1 MVLEKS
7 LESPLNCKETK
18 SVNCKGNQSW
28 LFIGRNDVKAE
39 TPILWPPNEKNWL
52 IRKDPDARIDWR
64 WEEKGTTEDEI
75 VGWHHRLNGLEFE
88 QTPGDGEGQAWHAAV
103 HGSQRV
109 RHNWATEQQQ
119 QQQFYLNVFGLF
131 NKSLLLFSC

>member
-28 LFIGRNDVKAE
+28 LFIGRTDAKAE
-39 TPILWPPNEKNWL
+39 TPILWPPNAKSWL

-64 WEEKGTTEDEI
+64 WEERGTTEDEI

-88 QTPGDGEGQAWHAAV
+88 QIPGDGKGQAWHAAV

-109 RHNWATEQQQ
+109 RHNWATQQQQ
-119 QQQFYLNVFGLF
+119 QQQFYLKVFGF
-131 NKSLLLFSC
+131 IQQIFVVI

>member
-39 TPILWPPNEKNWL
+39 TPILWPPNAKNWL

-88 QTPGDGEGQAWHAAV
+88 QTPVDGEGQAWHAAV

-119 QQQFYLNVFGLF
+119 QQQFYLNVFGLL